1 MKETILGNHLRKVPS
16 IAVGCM
22 RLSEKSKDVDES
34 FYPLRAGAGRI
45 FL

>member
-16 IAVGCM
+16 IAGRM
-22 RLSEKSKDVDES
+22 HAAFRKIEGRDES
-34 FYPLRAGAGRI
+34 FYPLRSGAGRI